1 MGYKQYDPEVL
12 KKLQCYCGKVLKEF
26 DRICQTLNI
35 TYFIYGGTA
44 IGALRDGGFI
54 PWDDDIDVALPRNE
68 YERFLDEAPQVMNAC
83 YEISNGR
90 TSLGFP
96 ACITRFS
103 LKDTLWVPEEF
114 DSCKHSF
121 KIGID
126 VFPLDSLPDDSKKAR
141 KKERAT
147 WLWGRMVFL
156 KATPRPHITQKG
168 LLRKLILAACRVA
181 HEALNVFGISQ
192 QQLYRKW
199 EDAAKLYNDIP
210 SRRIADFTDR
220 NPEAWSMTLSEII
233 PTKRIPFEDF
243 EVQSAHDDAKLLY
256 RGYGDF
262 MQLPPESE
270 RKNHY
275 PSRLIF
281 PGDTNK
287 ENVHDK

>member
-1 MGYKQYDPEVL
+1 MGYKQYDPEIL
-12 KKLQCYCGKVLKEF
+12 KKLQHYCGEVLKEF
-26 DRICQTLNI
+26 DRICQSLDI

-68 YERFLDEAPQVMNAC
+68 YERFLNEAPKVMDAR

-90 TSLGFP
+90 ISSGFP

-114 DSCKHSF
+114 DSCEHHF

-126 VFPLDSLPDDSKKAR
+126 VFPLDSFPDEQKRARR
-141 KKERAT
+141 KKRLT
-147 WLWGRMVFL
+147 WFWGRLVFL
-156 KATPRPHITQKG
+156 KATPRPNITQKG
-168 LLRKLILAACRVA
+168 VSRQLILVACKIA
-181 HEALNVFGISQ
+181 HEALGVLGISQ
-192 QQLYRKW
+192 QYLYRKW
-199 EDAAKLYNDIP
+199 EEAAKLYNDIP
-210 SRRIADFTDR
+210 SKRIADFTDR
-220 NPEAWSMTLSEII
+220 NPEVWSMTLSEII
-233 PTKRIPFEDF
+233 PTRRISFENF
-243 EVQSAHDDAKLLY
+243 EVQSAHDDIELLH

-275 PSRLIF
+275 PSKLIF
-281 PGDTNK
+281 PNNA
-287 ENVHDK
+287 E